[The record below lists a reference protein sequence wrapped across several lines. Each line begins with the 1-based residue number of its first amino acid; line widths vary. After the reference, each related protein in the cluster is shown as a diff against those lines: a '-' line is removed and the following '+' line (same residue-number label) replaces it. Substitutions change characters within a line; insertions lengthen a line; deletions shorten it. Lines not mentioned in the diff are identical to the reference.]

1 MSRRGVIT
9 AAVGAVIIGVA
20 GTVAMV
26 GGWSAVTDTPITGSP
41 LRRASDAALDA
52 VGGGRVTDTE
62 LDDEDSYY
70 EMEVTREDGQ
80 QVDVQLDRSLDLV
93 TTMSDGEYFGHG
105 R

>member
-9 AAVGAVIIGVA
+9 AAVGAVIIGAA
-20 GTVAMV
+20 GIVAMV

-52 VGGGRVTDTE
+52 VGGGRVTDAE

-70 EMEVTREDGQ
+70 EVEVTREDGQ
-80 QVDVQLDRSLDLV
+80 QVDVQLDRSFDLV
-93 TTMSDGEYFGHG
+93 TTISDGEHFGHG

>member
-9 AAVGAVIIGVA
+9 AAVGAVIIGAA

-26 GGWSAVTDTPITGSP
+26 GGWSAVPDTPITGSP
-41 LRRASDAALDA
+41 LRRVSDAALDA

-70 EMEVTREDGQ
+70 EVEVTREDGQ
-80 QVDVQLDRSLDLV
+80 QVDVQLDPSLGLV
-93 TTMSDGEYFGHG
+93 TTKSDGEYIGHG